1 MKEERDLAINFD
13 EWLRLRLTELKVI
26 NQGAP
31 RKIGGEY
38 QAIEEADVLRMAH
51 RAVRLY
57 AESHPRPTQVTQSQ
71 AAEILGLSR
80 TTVGK
85 MVKFGDLKLNKCG
98 MIPIDQVDR
107 ALAGD

>member
-1 MKEERDLAINFD
+1 MN
-13 EWLRLRLTELKVI
+13 
-26 NQGAP
+26 
-31 RKIGGEY
+31 EY
-38 QAIEEADVLRMAH
+38 QEINEADALRIAV

-57 AESHPRPTQVTQSQ
+57 AESHPRPLQVTQKQ

-80 TTVGK
+80 VTVGK
-85 MVKFGDLKLNKCG
+85 MVRFGQLKLNRCG